1 MDDEDVMSMESPA
14 ESDAELSDA
23 PILDTDDRLPKLKP
37 GIIYLSTVPN
47 GYNVSQTTAFFSEF
61 GR

>member
-1 MDDEDVMSMESPA
+1 MDDEVSLSQDSPA
-14 ESDAELSDA
+14 ESEAEISDGGIA
-23 PILDTDDRLPKLKP
+23 ETEDRVTKLKP
-37 GIIYLSTVPN
+37 GIVYLSTVPN